1 MLASQTGRSEKRA
14 LMGIKEAGQNM
25 SRRSFLKLGLA
36 GVSAAM
42 LLFAAGCAS
51 GGDDDDGDDDDND

>member
-1 MLASQTGRSEKRA
+1 
-14 LMGIKEAGQNM
+14 MGIKEAGQKM

-51 GGDDDDGDDDDND
+51 GGDDDDGDNDDND